1 MFCKKDN
8 FNSNMPL
15 ITLDNIH
22 LSFSDKPILFD
33 VSSTILKGDKIAL
46 IGRNGEG
53 KSTFM
58 RILAG
63 NIEPDDGKLKIKNN
77 IKISYL
83 EQTPPINNDK
93 NLFDVVAQGL
103 GEIGQLLS
111 RYQHLINCG
120 KLEQTTQLQ
129 TQIEQR
135 DGWQYLHKI
144 EVILNR
150 FDLNPKAVLSTLSGG
165 WKRRVMLAQAL
176 INEPNVLLLDEP
188 TNHMDITAIL
198 DLEKMLKDFHGTL
211 VVISHDRAFIKGIV
225 NKVFDLDRGHLSV
238 FDCNYVD
245 YVKRKNTQLHAEE
258 MANARFDKKLAQE
271 EVWIRQGIK
280 ARRTRN
286 EGRVRNLQQMR
297 NQFISRRKQQGNIKI
312 HALDEEKHISK
323 LVFEVKKISYTI
335 NKINLVRDFSMLV
348 LKGEKIGIIGGNG
361 VGKSTFIKLLLDK
374 LQPDSG
380 SIRRSK
386 TIKLAYFD
394 QMRENLDPNMKAMD
408 FVSGGRE
415 RIDIGGKSKHII
427 GYLRQFL
434 FTGKQAMAPIRMFSG
449 GERNRLMLAKILSQ
463 PANLLVLDEP
473 TNDLDVE
480 TLELL
485 EEMLVDYAGTLIL
498 ISHDRAFLNNVVDST
513 VVMDGNAII
522 NQYAG
527 GYDDYLL
534 QKQDLQTQP
543 LPANSHQKNQ
553 KSKQSKQNSL
563 KKLSYKQQQ
572 MLDTLPKKIEKTEL
586 EINAIQLQLTDSEF
600 FQQADSQQALVK
612 LARLEADLERY
623 YEKWSELE

>member
-1 MFCKKDN
+1 
-8 FNSNMPL
+8 MPL
-15 ITLDNIH
+15 ITLDNIS
-22 LSFSDKPILFD
+22 LSFSDKPILD
-33 VSSTILKGDKIAL
+33 GVSSTIHKGDKVAL

-63 NIEPDDGKLKIKNN
+63 AIEPDDGKLKIKNG

-83 EQTPPINNDK
+83 EQTPPEDNDK
-93 NLFDVVAQGL
+93 SLFDIVSEGL
-103 GEIGQLLS
+103 GEIGLILRQYQYLVNNNKLDQAGDLQEQIDQL
-111 RYQHLINCG
+111 
-120 KLEQTTQLQ
+120 
-129 TQIEQR
+129 

-144 EVILNR
+144 EAILNR
-150 FDLNPKAVLSTLSGG
+150 FTLNPDAILSTLSGG
-165 WKRRVMLAQAL
+165 WRRRVMLARAL
-176 INEPNVLLLDEP
+176 IQAPDVLLLDEP

-198 DLEKMLKDFHGTL
+198 DLERMLKEFHGTL
-211 VVISHDRAFIKGIV
+211 VLISHDRSFVAGIV
-225 NKVFDLDRGHLSV
+225 NKVFDLDRGKLSV
-238 FDCNYVD
+238 FDCGYKD
-245 YVKRKNTQLHAEE
+245 YVKRKDEKLHAED
-258 MANARFDKKLAQE
+258 MANARFDKKLVQE

-286 EGRVRNLQQMR
+286 EGRVRSLKTMR
-297 NQFISRRKQQGNIKI
+297 DSFINRRKKQGSIKI
-312 HALDEEKHISK
+312 HSVNEDEKRVSK
-323 LVFEVKKISYTI
+323 LVFEVKKISYQI
-335 NKINLVRDFSMLV
+335 AGIQLIKDFSMLV

-361 VGKSTFIKLLLDK
+361 TGKSTFIKLLLDE
-374 LQPDSG
+374 LQPNSG

-386 TIKLAYFD
+386 VIKLAYFD

-415 RIDIGGKSKHII
+415 HIEIGGKSKHII

-449 GERNRLMLAKILSQ
+449 GEKNRLMLAKILSK

-485 EEMLVDYAGTLIL
+485 EEMLVDYSGTLIL
-498 ISHDRAFLNNVVDST
+498 ISHDRTFLNNVVGST
-513 VVMDGNAII
+513 VVLDGDGVI

-527 GYDDYLL
+527 GYDDYLI
-534 QKQDLQTQP
+534 QKQNILEKKQKIKTKPVAQIKG
-543 LPANSHQKNQ
+543 AENSR
-553 KSKQSKQNSL
+553 
-563 KKLSYKQQQ
+563 KLNYKQQQ
-572 MLDTLPKKIEKTEL
+572 ELKQLPSKIERTEI
-586 EINAIQLQLTDSEF
+586 EIGEIQLQLSDPEF
-600 FQQADSQQALVK
+600 FQQEQSQDALIR
-612 LARLEADLERY
+612 LARLESDLERY